1 MSAYSNTTIA
11 EESPPIIVFQSR
23 ALRIPSVCNNEY
35 GCTRDPQYSTPRK
48 RSLVNDSIRTP
59 IHISKRSRLCSGD
72 SSAHPPKYE
81 LCVQPVNMSFV
92 LSGIEPY
99 YIFCT
104 SRNPCIPLA
113 AADNSENSPPRLAA
127 AMQRPWVLDSH
138 PCLGQAC
145 ILQFCASPLVAI
157 ARP

>member
-1 MSAYSNTTIA
+1 MSAYSNLSNA

-35 GCTRDPQYSTPRK
+35 GFTRDPQYSTPRK

-59 IHISKRSRLCSGD
+59 IHISKRSRLCAGG

-92 LSGIEPY
+92 LSGSESDYVI
-99 YIFCT
+99 CT
-104 SRNPCIPLA
+104 ARNPCIPLA
-113 AADNSENSPPRLAA
+113 ATDNSENSPPRLVA
-127 AMQRPWVLDSH
+127 AMQRPWVLDGH

-145 ILQFCASPLVAI
+145 ILQVCAPPLAAI